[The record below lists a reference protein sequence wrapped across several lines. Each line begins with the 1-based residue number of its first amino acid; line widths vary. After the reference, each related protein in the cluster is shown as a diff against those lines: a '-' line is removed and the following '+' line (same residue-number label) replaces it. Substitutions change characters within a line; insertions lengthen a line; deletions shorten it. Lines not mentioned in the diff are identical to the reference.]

1 MKLYIV
7 ADMEGIAGV
16 VAPAEVEG
24 GNSWET
30 EQARKQFTNEV
41 LAVCQGAIEAGVE
54 EIVINDFHGHGRNL
68 IIDRF
73 PSQVMVIRGGFRRTS
88 GFDLLDSSFSGLV
101 LLGAHSRTASVQ
113 GVLSHTY
120 SPRLQFEIFGQP
132 VGEFD
137 LLALLAGEKK
147 VPTIMIS
154 GDDKTIEQASTNLPS
169 TLGVVTKWAVGTQAA
184 LCLHPA
190 QVCQLLKEEIRRAV
204 KQIDK
209 IEPPAITPPIQLVI
223 RPLDVALVER
233 LSWIPRVKSLPGGA
247 FEFIGES
254 MEEVANV
261 VYGATLLS
269 TPGH

>member
-24 GNSWET
+24 DRGWET

-41 LAVCQGAIEAGVE
+41 LAVCQGAVEAGVE
-54 EIVINDFHGHGRNL
+54 EIVVNDFHGHGRNL
-68 IIDRF
+68 MLDRF

-88 GFDLLDSSFSGLV
+88 GFDLLDSSYGGLV
-101 LLGAHSRTASVQ
+101 LLGAHTRSASPQ
-113 GVLSHTY
+113 GVLAHTY

-137 LLALLAGEKK
+137 LLALLAAERK

-154 GDDKTIEQASTNLPS
+154 GDNKTIEQASTNLPS
-169 TLGVVTKWAVGTQAA
+169 TLGVITKWAVGTQAA
-184 LCLHPA
+184 MCLHPA
-190 QVCQLLKEEIRRAV
+190 QVCTLLKEEIRRAV
-204 KQIDK
+204 KLADK
-209 IEPPAITPPIQLVI
+209 IEPPAIMPPIHLLI
-223 RPLDVALVER
+223 RPLDVALIER
-233 LSWIPRVKSLPGGA
+233 LSWIPRVKGLPEGA
-247 FEFIGES
+247 FEFVGES

-261 VYGATLLS
+261 VYGVTLLS
-269 TPGH
+269 TPGL